1 MARLRL
7 LSKIEQ
13 VAVHL
18 RGELEAGRWVGAMP
32 GRMELAADLGMNAR
46 IIEEAMRLL
55 EKEAVL
61 VGQGAGKRRKIA
73 VSRPKPSA
81 LKIRTLHFDQLD
93 KELPY
98 DNEVL
103 HRLREKGYSAAFAAH
118 SLQEMG
124 MDVRRV
130 GAYVKAER
138 ADAWMVCAG
147 SREILEWFAQQP
159 VPAFAQFGRH
169 QGIPIAGIRV
179 DKIPAMRLAV
189 RRLYGQGHRRMVLMV
204 RSESVKPHAG
214 IFEQAFLDEL
224 EALGLATGDYNLPDW
239 GSDGAGF
246 HRRLDAL
253 FQHTPPT
260 ALFLSEVPLFIA
272 AQQYLARRGIVAPR
286 DVSLICHDPDS
297 AFSWCDPP
305 VSHIRWETRPVV
317 NRMVQW
323 VDNVARGKKDTRQ
336 STTLAE
342 FVEGGTIGP
351 VAGRRL
357 G

>member
-1 MARLRL
+1 M

-32 GRMELAADLGMNAR
+32 GRMELAADLSLNAR

-55 EKEAVL
+55 EKEGVL

-81 LKIRTLHFDQLD
+81 MKVRTLQFDQLD

-103 HRLREKGYSAAFAAH
+103 HRLREKGYSAAFADQ
-118 SLQEMG
+118 SLHDLG
-124 MDVRRV
+124 MNVKRV
-130 GAYVKAER
+130 AAYVKAER
-138 ADAWMVCAG
+138 ADAWVVCAG

-169 QGIPIAGIRV
+169 QGIPLAGIRV

-189 RRLYGQGHRRMVLMV
+189 RRLHGLGHRRMVLMV
-204 RSESVKPHAG
+204 RSESVKPRAG

-246 HRRLDAL
+246 HRCLDAL
-253 FQHTPPT
+253 FKHTPPT

-305 VSHIRWETRPVV
+305 VSHIRWDTRPVV
-317 NRMVQW
+317 KRMVQW
-323 VDNVARGKKDTRQ
+323 VENIARGKEDRRQ
-336 STTLAE
+336 TLVKAV
-342 FVEGGTIGP
+342 FVEGGTMGP
-351 VAGRRL
+351 VAGRRS
-357 G
+357 GSV